1 MSNSIIQMRVIHPLA
16 RINLTYVQYAFLPLV
31 YNTVLYF
38 LRLKKNIVQQIY
50 IKAPFKSP
58 SKNFYSATSNIYY
71 SKYLLIT
78 D

>member
-1 MSNSIIQMRVIHPLA
+1 MRVIHPLA

-31 YNTVLYF
+31 YNSVLYF
-38 LRLKKNIVQQIY
+38 LGLKNIVQQIY

-58 SKNFYSATSNIYY
+58 VKNFYSATSNVYY